1 MPWQFC
7 KGIFRRIGMTDVQLI
22 ASVIRYLKA
31 EAGAV
36 SCNVRLPSGKNITV
50 YVDGTVKY

>member
-1 MPWQFC
+1 
-7 KGIFRRIGMTDVQLI
+7 MTDVQLI